1 MSAATSSRA
10 AARCA
15 HDPEASSDSNAQAL
29 LQPGPPAHWRG
40 SALRLVAAA
49 GAAAALLV
57 LGAAATFMARA
68 SAIHEPGR
76 SSRRSSS
83 RSLDA
88 TLRLKSAGTSASVP
102 PAPASDDGASPGG
115 PGGSQPTRALAHPT
129 PPEALAGEEA
139 TTTPA
144 SEETTGAWF
153 EGRLE
158 GEPCGWWGSA
168 STYQGECAP
177 GLRCAPPRAAPPGE
191 PNACVADGGT
201 AQEEDGISGDSKRE
215 LLDASPTSSAA
226 KKHLFRSPGASG
238 RAAGTANHP
247 TIQALAWMVGLPRP
261 TIQASPP
268 ARAKA

>member
-1 MSAATSSRA
+1 MSGVASFQF
-10 AARCA
+10 ARDA
-15 HDPEASSDSNAQAL
+15 GASADDAQAL
-29 LQPGPPAHWRG
+29 LRPEPPQHRRRPVWR
-40 SALRLVAAA
+40 LAAA

-102 PAPASDDGASPGG
+102 PAPASDDGARPGG
-115 PGGSQPTRALAHPT
+115 PGGSQPTRGLGHPA
-129 PPEALAGEEA
+129 PPEALASEEA

-144 SEETTGAWF
+144 GEETTGAWF

-177 GLRCAPPRAAPPGE
+177 GLRCALPRAAPPGE

-201 AQEEDGISGDSKRE
+201 AQEEDGVSGDSKGE
-215 LLDASPTSSAA
+215 LLEASPTSSAA
-226 KKHLFRSPGASG
+226 KKRLLRSPGASG
-238 RAAGTANHP
+238 RAAGTVNHP
-247 TIQALAWMVGLPRP
+247 GGVAWGSM
-261 TIQASPP
+261 
-268 ARAKA
+268 